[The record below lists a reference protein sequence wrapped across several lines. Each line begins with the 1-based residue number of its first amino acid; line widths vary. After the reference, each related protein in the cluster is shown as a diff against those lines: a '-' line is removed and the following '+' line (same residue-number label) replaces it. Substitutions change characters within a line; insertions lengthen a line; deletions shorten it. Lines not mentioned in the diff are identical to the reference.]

1 MVTWC
6 RVRAGDFALVV
17 RPNTPQEHRP
27 SPLIHPG
34 SLDAVDPSVRTISAD
49 EHRAFIRE
57 QPWASF
63 LQTPGWAAVKSE
75 WRGESLGWFAGD
87 RLVGAA
93 LVLYRKLPRLPRYL
107 AYLPEG
113 PVLDWALPGVADDLA
128 GWLAP
133 MTQHLRA
140 QGAFGVRMGPPVVT
154 RRWTAE
160 QVKAG
165 IADPDVHSLTELA
178 PAERSATGARVVQQ
192 LETLGWQRQ
201 VAEGGF
207 AAGQPQYTFAIPLV
221 STGSTGGSDAAP
233 RTEDDVLAGMNQ
245 LWRRNIRKAEKA
257 GVVVS
262 TGTREDLK
270 AFHDL
275 YVHTAERDHFTPR
288 ALAYFETMYDALGAD
303 DPGRITLWLAHHEGD
318 LVAATIAVRVGRH
331 AWYSYGASSTD
342 KREVRGSN
350 AVQWAMI
357 RDALAHGADVY
368 DLRGITDTLDAD
380 DPHLGL
386 IQFKAGTGGEA
397 VETVG
402 EWDLPLNRALY
413 KGFEL
418 YLNRRSLLAR
428 LPGRRG

>member
-1 MVTWC
+1 VIPT
-6 RVRAGDFALVV
+6 
-17 RPNTPQEHRP
+17 
-27 SPLIHPG
+27 
-34 SLDAVDPSVRTISAD
+34 VRTISAD
-49 EHRAFIRE
+49 EHRAFIAD
-57 QPWASF
+57 QPEASF
-63 LQTPGWAAVKSE
+63 LQTPAWARVKSQ
-75 WRGESLGWFAGD
+75 WRGESLGWYDGD
-87 RLVGAA
+87 RLVGAG

-113 PVLDWALPGVADDLA
+113 PVLDWAGREVGDDLGA
-128 GWLAP
+128 WLAP
-133 MTQHLRA
+133 MADHLRR

-154 RRWTAE
+154 RRWTAD

-165 IADPDVHSLTELA
+165 IADETVHRLTELP
-178 PAERSATGARVVQQ
+178 PAVRSATGARVVQQ
-192 LETLGWQRQ
+192 LEALGWRRQ

-207 AAGQPQYTFAIPLV
+207 AAGQPQYTFVIPLV
-221 STGSTGGSDAAP
+221 LPRDGSDGAR
-233 RTEDDVLAGMNQ
+233 RTEDDLLAGMNQ

-262 TGTREDLK
+262 TGSVEDLE

-275 YVHTAERDHFTPR
+275 YVHTAARDHFTPR
-288 ALAYFETMYDALGAD
+288 PLGYFQTMYDALGAEE
-303 DPGRITLWLAHHEGD
+303 PGRITLWLAHHEGD

-357 RDALAHGADVY
+357 RDAIGRGADVY

-380 DPHLGL
+380 DPHVGL

-402 EWDLPLNRALY
+402 EWDLPLSTMLY

-418 YLNRRSLLAR
+418 YLRYRS
-428 LPGRRG
+428 

>member
-1 MVTWC
+1 VTPT
-6 RVRAGDFALVV
+6 VR
-17 RPNTPQEHRP
+17 Q
-27 SPLIHPG
+27 
-34 SLDAVDPSVRTISAD
+34 ISAD

-63 LQTPGWAAVKSE
+63 LQTPAWARVKSE
-75 WRGESLGWFAGD
+75 WRGESLGWYHGD
-87 RLVGAA
+87 RLVGAG
-93 LVLYRKLPRLPRYL
+93 LVLYRKLPRLRRYL

-113 PVLDWALPGVADDLA
+113 PVLDWAADDLG
-128 GWLAP
+128 GWLSP
-133 MTQHLRA
+133 MIEHLRA
-140 QGAFGVRMGPPVVT
+140 RGAFGVRMGPPVVT
-154 RRWTAE
+154 RRWSAE
-160 QVKAG
+160 QVKEG
-165 IADPDVHSLTELA
+165 IADQGVHSLGELA
-178 PAERSATGARVVQQ
+178 PSARSATGARVVQQ
-192 LETLGWQRQ
+192 LEALGWRRQ

-207 AAGQPQYTFAIPLV
+207 AAGQPQYTFVVPLV
-221 STGSTGGSDAAP
+221 STSSTDEPGSTDEEHGSR
-233 RTEDDVLAGMNQ
+233 RTEADVLAGMNQ

-262 TGTREDLK
+262 TGAREDLK

-275 YVHTAERDHFTPR
+275 YVHTAQRDHFTPR
-288 ALAYFETMYDALGAD
+288 PLVYFHTMYDALGEE

-357 RDALAHGADVY
+357 RDAIARGADVY

-380 DPHLGL
+380 DPHVGL

-397 VETVG
+397 VETAG
-402 EWDLPLNRALY
+402 EWDLPLSKTLY
-413 KGFEL
+413 RGFQL
-418 YLNRRSLLAR
+418 YLRWRS
-428 LPGRRG
+428 

>member
-1 MVTWC
+1 MVPT
-6 RVRAGDFALVV
+6 VRSI
-17 RPNTPQEHRP
+17 
-27 SPLIHPG
+27 SP
-34 SLDAVDPSVRTISAD
+34 D

-57 QPWASF
+57 QSWASF
-63 LQTPGWAAVKSE
+63 LQTPAWATVKSE
-75 WRGESLGWFAGD
+75 WRAESLGWYDGE
-87 RLVGAA
+87 RLVGVG
-93 LVLYRKLPRLPRYL
+93 LVLYRKLPRLARYL

-113 PVLDWALPGVADDLA
+113 PVLDWSRPGVSDDL
-128 GWLAP
+128 GDWLTP
-133 MTQHLRA
+133 MTEHVRA

-154 RRWTAE
+154 RRWTAD

-165 IADPDVHSLTELA
+165 IADETVHSLTELA
-178 PAERSATGARVVQQ
+178 PSSRSASGARVVQQ
-192 LETLGWQRQ
+192 LEALGWRRQ

-207 AAGQPQYTFAIPLV
+207 AAGQPQYTFVIPLV
-221 STGSTGGSDAAP
+221 DDDGTRRTDDA
-233 RTEDDVLAGMNQ
+233 VLAGMNQ
-245 LWRRNIRKAEKA
+245 LWRRNIRKADKA
-257 GVVVS
+257 GVTVA
-262 TGTREDLK
+262 TGSREDLK

-288 ALAYFETMYDALGAD
+288 PLAYFQTMYDALGAE

-342 KREVRGSN
+342 KRDVRGSN
-350 AVQWAMI
+350 AVQWSMI
-357 RDALAHGADVY
+357 RDAIAQGADVY

-380 DPHLGL
+380 DAHVGL
-386 IQFKAGTGGEA
+386 IQFKTGTGGEA

-413 KGFEL
+413 RGFAL
-418 YLNRRSLLAR
+418 YMNRRSVLAK